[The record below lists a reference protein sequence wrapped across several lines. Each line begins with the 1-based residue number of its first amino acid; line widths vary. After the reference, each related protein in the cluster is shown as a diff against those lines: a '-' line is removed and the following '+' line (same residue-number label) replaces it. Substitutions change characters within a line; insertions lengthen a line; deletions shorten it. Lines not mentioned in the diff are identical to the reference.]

1 MNHEGMVVGEQ
12 VDVDEGGGPPPW
24 YGRGR
29 DGEGDR
35 RPYRDVRRDH
45 HAIVRA
51 ELRERFGDDG
61 RIDASED
68 PVRWRRAVRC
78 HPVAGPLYRVV
89 IGLLGLALI
98 IVGIP
103 MVPLVGPGW
112 ATIFVGLFLWSTE
125 FIWARRVTQ
134 FVKAEVKAFEQ
145 YAMALPWKAKAP
157 MLMLSAAF
165 GWLCFYVALLLTG
178 VPGWTP
184 DQVEDLLLMVPGLHR
199 A

>member
-1 MNHEGMVVGEQ
+1 AGDGAGACGLRPAIRPGHESVNHEGMVVGEQ

-24 YGRGR
+24 SGRGR
-29 DGEGDR
+29 DGEGNR

-89 IGLLGLALI
+89 TGLLGLALSL
-98 IVGIP
+98 VGTP
-103 MVPLVGPGW
+103 MVPLVRPGCE
-112 ATIFVGLFLWSTE
+112 TICVGL
-125 FIWARRVTQ
+125 
-134 FVKAEVKAFEQ
+134 
-145 YAMALPWKAKAP
+145 
-157 MLMLSAAF
+157 
-165 GWLCFYVALLLTG
+165 
-178 VPGWTP
+178 
-184 DQVEDLLLMVPGLHR
+184 
-199 A
+199 